1 MALSKVDI
9 RPGISILAVLRH
21 LNYKPWFAIGE
32 FVDNALQSFLANC
45 QKNAQ
50 KTLTVDIQIDA
61 TLPARISI
69 KDNAFGIPIEDF
81 PRAFKPASIPP
92 DNTGLSEFGMGMKS
106 AACWFSPK
114 WEVRTSVIGE
124 PIIRT
129 IYFDID
135 NMIADDSY
143 EVVIEESSGLNEQHF
158 TEIILNDV
166 FHTPVKR
173 TIFKIKK
180 H

>member
-1 MALSKVDI
+1 
-9 RPGISILAVLRH
+9 
-21 LNYKPWFAIGE
+21 
-32 FVDNALQSFLANC
+32 
-45 QKNAQ
+45 
-50 KTLTVDIQIDA
+50 
-61 TLPARISI
+61 
-69 KDNAFGIPIEDF
+69 
-81 PRAFKPASIPP
+81 
-92 DNTGLSEFGMGMKS
+92 MGMKS

-173 TIFKIKK
+173 TIFKIKNIWQVYREFIRGK
-180 H
+180 VLILKVNGEELTFKEPKILNAPYFKSTDEISLEWRKNISFTFGENIQVNGFAIRSVGSHQ